1 MWRDKSVLIVEDDG
15 AVREM
20 LARALGTELGAYAVV
35 APDGPEALKWI
46 KRLTP
51 TIVIL
56 DLNLPTIDG
65 FEVARQVK
73 ANPATRNAWII
84 AITALSPVEQV
95 KVRAIEAGC
104 DDFLPKP
111 FHVDELVDLV
121 HHRLVQSEA

>member
-73 ANPATRNAWII
+73 ATRPPG
-84 AITALSPVEQV
+84 TPVSS
-95 KVRAIEAGC
+95 RS
-104 DDFLPKP
+104 
-111 FHVDELVDLV
+111 
-121 HHRLVQSEA
+121 RR